1 MSLPGLLLAIP
12 RPPEPFDAPGVEILR
27 PPCLAEFS
35 LFGIGFCFTRVMIY
49 MILAALIVSV
59 VFVMAARRSEMVPR
73 GIQNFVEVIVQFIRE
88 QIVLQVIGREGL
100 PWVPFLTSLFVFILV
115 GNIFEVIPGIQFPI
129 NSKMAIP
136 AFLAGLVWILFV
148 TTGIRYQGAGYFKN
162 VLFPP
167 GVPKPIYVLLTPI
180 ELISTFI
187 VRPITLSVRLLANMV
202 AGHMILA
209 VFFLGTVYLALSFP
223 FGTLAAIPAFG
234 LSVALVAFEIL
245 VSVLQAYIFT
255 ILTAV
260 YLAGAIH
267 PEH

>member
-1 MSLPGLLLAIP
+1 MLLSSP
-12 RPPEPFDAPGVEILR
+12 TRPPEGFEAPGLEIFS
-27 PPCLAEFS
+27 PPAIWEFQ
-35 LFGIGFCFTRVMIY
+35 LFGIDFEINRVILY
-49 MILAALIVSV
+49 MLLAAVIVIAL
-59 VFVMAARRSEMVPR
+59 FVLAARQDSLVPR
-73 GIQNFVEVIVQFIRE
+73 GLRNLIESIVQFVRE
-88 QIVLQVIGREGL
+88 EIALQVIGREGL
-100 PWVPFLTSLFVFILV
+100 PWVPLLTTMFMFILV
-115 GNIFEVIPGIQFPI
+115 GNLFEVIPGIQFPI
-129 NSKMAIP
+129 NSKMALP

-148 TTGIRYQGAGYFKN
+148 TTGVRHQGLGYFKN

-167 GVPKPIYVLLTPI
+167 GVPKPIYILLTPI
-180 ELISTFI
+180 EFVSTFL
-187 VRPITLSVRLLANMV
+187 VRPLTLSVRLLANMV
-202 AGHMILA
+202 AGHMILT

-223 FGTLAAIPAFG
+223 LGILAAIPSFA